1 MLTPEGLRVI
11 YNTMQN
17 VRDSLEPNAS
27 SSWEQQGGLNSHKS
41 RKEIFGGITWTSKY
55 ASKEDTKKCLTDVML
70 YLGVTKNRLRF
81 LVGVKRPE
89 QIWRWFNG
97 VTRPSSYYWMRIC
110 QLLMW
115 KSLGM
120 LNVIEQTV
128 TLEDRRL
135 KLPDYWRSDEEQS
148 ADNLIRF

>member
-1 MLTPEGLRVI
+1 MVNSISPDI
-11 YNTMQN
+11 
-17 VRDSLEPNAS
+17 
-27 SSWEQQGGLNSHKS
+27 GGFWNRHSGFNSHKS
-41 RKEIFGGITWTSKY
+41 RREENGDTTWTSKY
-55 ASKEDTKKCLTDVML
+55 ASSQESIQFLGEIML

-110 QLLMW
+110 QLVMW
-115 KSLGM
+115 KSLGQ

-128 TLEDRRL
+128 TIDKQRY
-135 KLPDYWRSDEEQS
+135 KLPDYWRSTSEEPGENS
-148 ADNLIRF
+148 LIRF